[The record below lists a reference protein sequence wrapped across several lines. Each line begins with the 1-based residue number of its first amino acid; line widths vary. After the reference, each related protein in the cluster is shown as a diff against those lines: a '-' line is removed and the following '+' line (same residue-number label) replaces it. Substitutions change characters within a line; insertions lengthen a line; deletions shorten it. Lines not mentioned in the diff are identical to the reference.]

1 MSLWLTPFTLRRR
14 LALLYPYQKDR
25 IRRVHIFQISNRE
38 KLGTPV
44 ITKYISS
51 GKDGSQ
57 QIPIDE
63 EMRILDPYEL
73 VKVVEE
79 ELRKCYVAEI
89 EPASPLRANIIV
101 RVYQKRHYKYD
112 WGEFYNLYGADCY
125 VRSWFRWVTE
135 SNGNLYPLNRKENR
149 IKYWLYPDEYIIF
162 DTDFIDI
169 YFKGK

>member
-1 MSLWLTPFTLRRR
+1 M
-14 LALLYPYQKDR
+14 LYPFHKER
-25 IRRVHIFQISNRE
+25 IRKVHIFQISNRE

-51 GKDGSQ
+51 GEDGSQ

-89 EPASPLRANIIV
+89 EPASPLMANIIV

-112 WGEFYNLYGADCY
+112 WGEIYNLYGADCY
-125 VRSWFRWVTE
+125 VRHWFRWCTE
-135 SNGNLYPLNRKENR
+135 RSDGKLYPLDRSKNQV
-149 IKYWLYPDEYIIF
+149 KYWLYSDECIVF
-162 DTDFIDI
+162 DTEFIDI
-169 YFKGK
+169 YFRGKW

>member
-1 MSLWLTPFTLRRR
+1 MGLWLTPFTLRRR

-38 KLGTPV
+38 KCGTPV

-51 GKDGSQ
+51 GENGSQ

-73 VKVVEE
+73 VKVVEK

-89 EPASPLRANIIV
+89 EPASPIRANIIV

-112 WGEFYNLYGADCY
+112 WGEIYNLYGADCY
-125 VRSWFRWVTE
+125 ARKWFRWYTE
-135 SNGNLYPLNRKENR
+135 CDGKLYPLKRKENP
-149 IKYWLYPDEYIIF
+149 IKFWLFSDEYIIF

-169 YFKGK
+169 YFRGK